1 MNDVN
6 LDQVAVS
13 LKERF
18 PKCKEQ
24 IDKELA
30 RIRKEQEELADSG
43 KRGESVHMLAMDFRA
58 YIQNLPCA
66 EYGPVKKKQRSSKGA
81 KKGPFGRGQSSR
93 R

>member
-6 LDQVAVS
+6 LDEVAVS

-18 PKCKEQ
+18 PQCKEQ

-30 RIRKEQEELADSG
+30 RIRKHQQELADSG
-43 KRGESVHMLAMDFRA
+43 KRGESVHMLVMDFRA

-66 EYGPVKKKQRSSKGA
+66 EYSPVKKKQRSAKGA
-81 KKGPFGRGQSSR
+81 KKWRFGRSR
-93 R
+93 S